1 MNRALAGVG
10 ALAMLAYPLLAHG
23 AAALDSKSLAL
34 LAALLLMVLLLW
46 PALRRG
52 RIVAWLLLAA
62 GAAALAWLARRGFG
76 MLPLYAPPVL
86 LNGLVAWLFGRTLAR
101 GRTPLI
107 ERIMQ
112 VLQPAITSDPDAVRY
127 ARGLTLAWALLLGTL
142 AVANLVLA
150 LLATPDGLL
159 LTAGFTPPAVV
170 AQSLWSLFANIL
182 NYAIVGGFFAL
193 EFFWRRHRFP
203 SHAHAGF
210 AEFGARIARLGP
222 AFWRQP

>member
-1 MNRALAGVG
+1 VNRAVAGVG

-23 AAALDSKSLAL
+23 AAALDSRVLAL
-34 LAALLLMVLLLW
+34 LAAMLLLLW

-62 GAAALAWLARRGFG
+62 GAAALAWLARRGLG

-86 LNGLVAWLFGRTLAR
+86 LNGLVAWLFGRTLVR

-107 ERIMQ
+107 ERVMQ
-112 VLQPAITSDPDAVRY
+112 ALQPAVAADPDAVRY

-142 AVANLVLA
+142 AAASLVLA

-159 LTAGFTPPAVV
+159 LAAGIAPPVTV

-193 EFFWRRHRFP
+193 EFAWRRRRFP